1 MEYNKKDF
9 RLLKDDHLQPEFDII
24 WEALW
29 DYQDEILGNKSDY
42 SSQESEAKWDDI
54 CGAMAT
60 ITESLCDGDGCGYQD
75 VDIEK
80 GK

>member
-42 SSQESEAKWDDI
+42 SRQERDAKWDDI
-54 CGAMAT
+54 CNAMARV
-60 ITESLCDGDGCGYQD
+60 TESLCDGDGCGYQD

>member
-42 SSQESEAKWDDI
+42 SRQERDAKWDMW
-54 CGAMAT
+54 CYGKSNR
-60 ITESLCDGDGCGYQD
+60 ITM
-75 VDIEK
+75 
-80 GK
+80 